1 MPEQEQFLELYLANE
16 ASLRSFVR
24 AIVRDRSE
32 FDDVFQSVVIVIW
45 KNFAT
50 YDTTRP
56 FGPWCRSIAAREI
69 LRLRRKSGRCPTPFS
84 PEVVEAILDSY
95 EHSSAL
101 ENSTSARMDALEQ
114 CIEALPDDSSE
125 LLALRYRRS
134 LSIREISDLCGG
146 TVASVQKALSRLRF
160 RLAECVERRLAMT
173 EKTA

>member
-1 MPEQEQFLELYLANE
+1 LPEQDRFLELYLANE
-16 ASLRSFVR
+16 ACLRSFVR
-24 AIVRDRSE
+24 AVVRDRSE

-50 YDTTRP
+50 FDTTRP
-56 FGPWCRSIAAREI
+56 FGPWCRAIAAREI

-84 PEVVEAILDSY
+84 PEVIEAILDSY
-95 EHSSAL
+95 EHSSTL
-101 ENSTSARMDALEQ
+101 EHSMSARMEALEQ
-114 CIEALPDDSSE
+114 CIETLPDDSSE

-160 RLAECVERRLAMT
+160 RLAECVERRLTMT
-173 EKTA
+173 E